1 MPLFTTFDRH
11 TQTGEQMTTTNLT
24 LSFGSHKTRE
34 KGMCTME
41 AVAFLAGEEHSDRP
55 QCTCPVLAAYA
66 RTLNDYMGKGPEGD
80 VLRNKYLLP
89 LTKKLIGTR
98 STPEVEIKRAFF
110 FADKAVRLF
119 APLAL
124 ETARCT
130 EMAETLRALPKIVDQ
145 QTANNAALAAHKVF
159 AAITLAS
166 ATYATAFAT
175 VAIDATHA
183 ATSTAYAAAAT
194 DPAYAVA
201 QTAANAAHTTAET
214 ARTAYTTWEQAAQVL
229 AEACE
234 IKATEHE
241 E

>member
-1 MPLFTTFDRH
+1 MI
-11 TQTGEQMTTTNLT
+11 TTNLT

-34 KGMCTME
+34 KGMCLME
-41 AVAFLAGEEHSDRP
+41 AVALLAGEEHSDFP
-55 QCTCPVLAAYA
+55 ECACPVLAAYA
-66 RTLNDYMGKGPEGD
+66 RGINDRMGRGPEGD
-80 VLRNKYLLP
+80 ALRNKYLLP
-89 LTKKLIGTR
+89 LAEKLIGTR

-110 FADKAVRLF
+110 FADRAVRLF

-130 EMAETLRALPKIVDQ
+130 ERAETLRALPEIVDR
-145 QTANNAALAAHKVF
+145 QTANHAALATHNVF
-159 AAITLAS
+159 AAVALAS
-166 ATYATAFAT
+166 ATYSTAFFVT
-175 VAIDATHA
+175 MAIDATRA
-183 ATSTAYAAAAT
+183 AASTAYAAAAT
-194 DPAYAVA
+194 DPAYTTA